1 MTLQQKLAQVINE
14 HSPEKGSDTTDFIL
28 AEYLLVFL
36 ENFNK
41 TITSREVHYGMAAQP
56 ACSHKQELINE
67 TNTIQEE
74 IRCDVIKLIDA
85 K

>member
-1 MTLQQKLAQVINE
+1 MTLQEKLAQVINE
-14 HSPEKGSDTTDFIL
+14 HSLENGTPDFIL
-28 AEYLLVFL
+28 AEYLLGCL

-41 TITSREVHYGMAAQP
+41 TITLREVHYGRDAQP
-56 ACSHKQELINE
+56 VCSHKQELINE

-74 IRCDVIKLIDA
+74 IRCDVTKLIDA

>member
-14 HSPEKGSDTTDFIL
+14 HSLENGTPDFIL
-28 AEYLLVFL
+28 AKYLLVFL

-74 IRCDVIKLIDA
+74 IRCNVTKLIDS